1 MSRPLR
7 CLINL
12 HNWTTADYDPSRQ
25 VATRKCFRC
34 GAQRERNSS
43 GESGSWKRQERG
55 DSGLPP
61 TFPGA

>member
-12 HNWTTADYDPSRQ
+12 HRWTTSHYDPSRQ
-25 VATRKCFRC
+25 VATRTCARC

-43 GESGSWKRQERG
+43 GESESWKRQERG

-61 TFPGA
+61 TYPGA